1 MLHFETSEPT
11 ELDTLLADCLHK
23 LFSDGISFYLEGIGY
38 VISHNRKRTTR
49 KIKRDQ
55 FYLVNEIKQVGLFE
69 KCDDPSFH
77 QIDLPSQ
84 LYNTSEIVLELQKRG
99 VLLPA
104 VRVRTW
110 LRSFFKQLRQ
120 DLVLHGISRRLSSL
134 GTFFATGSFSEKD
147 YGFIDVHFIPRT
159 ENSVVLG
166 QNGPYERPILRD
178 SFEILEAAFDKP
190 IEKRTILLREYLGDE
205 YQESLSIASFKVQ
218 SRSPSLIV
226 ATTGLSSQGAE
237 LVIEVPF
244 VENIPSWIP
253 RALALGWIGLQT
265 ISARKLIRGVVM
277 SAGEEIAKGISHLL
291 IHERSL
297 LRDRHL
303 TMQGEFMF
311 LNVSFVHP
319 EEAEFAERNGVNLLI
334 KALRERSVL
343 GLSKPSRKS
352 IWKGLTFPETH

>member
-1 MLHFETSEPT
+1 MLNVDTSET
-11 ELDTLLADCLHK
+11 VNLDTLLGECLYK

-49 KIKRDQ
+49 KIKREH

-84 LYNTSEIVLELQKRG
+84 LYNTSEIVGELQKRG

-120 DLVLHGISRRLSSL
+120 DLVHRGISKRLAPL
-134 GTFFATGSFSEKD
+134 GTFFATGSFGEKD

-166 QNGPYERPILRD
+166 QSGPFERPILRD

-190 IEKRTILLREYLGDE
+190 IEQRTILLREYLGEE
-205 YQESLSIASFKVQ
+205 YPDSLSIATFKVQ
-218 SRSPSLIV
+218 SNSPTLLV
-226 ATTGLSSQGAE
+226 ATKGLASQGAE
-237 LVIEVPF
+237 LVIEIPF
-244 VENIPSWIP
+244 QEEIPAWIP
-253 RALALGWIGLQT
+253 KALALGWIGLQT

-277 SAGEEIAKGISHLL
+277 GAGDELSRGISHIL

-297 LRDRHL
+297 QRDRHL
-303 TMQGEFMF
+303 TMFGEFMF
-311 LNVSFVHP
+311 LNISSLHS
-319 EEAEFAERNGVNLLI
+319 EEAEFAERHGVTLLI

-343 GLSKPSRKS
+343 GISKPNRKS
-352 IWKGLTFPETH
+352 IWKGLSFPETH